1 MKLTF
6 GALFRAG
13 VICIAILALLAP
25 PMALADGYSPLD
37 MPPRGD
43 GPAPSVQGENTDNDD
58 EATPSASPTESED
71 DTSNITGAVQRVED
85 GKLIVE
91 VDGEERELE
100 VGDDATITRDGEEVA
115 LSDVQS
121 GDMATVERN
130 EDGDIVEVRIAS
142 QQSMNFWRGFLPIL
156 LVVLVGFYLLSRKR
170 DQKKA

>member
-1 MKLTF
+1 VCSSDL
-6 GALFRAG
+6 
-13 VICIAILALLAP
+13 
-25 PMALADGYSPLD
+25 
-37 MPPRGD
+37 
-43 GPAPSVQGENTDNDD
+43 
-58 EATPSASPTESED
+58 ESED